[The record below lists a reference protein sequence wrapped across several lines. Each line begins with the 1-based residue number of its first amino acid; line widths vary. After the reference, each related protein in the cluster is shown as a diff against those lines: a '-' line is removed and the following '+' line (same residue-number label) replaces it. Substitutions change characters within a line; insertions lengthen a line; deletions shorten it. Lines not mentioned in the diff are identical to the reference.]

1 MKKIFSVIVALAMVF
16 TLAVTPVSADSDNT
30 LRFGE
35 DGKFRIL
42 HICDIQD
49 GPALLGITSDFIK
62 AMLDETQPDLVVL
75 GGDNVSGGSCITDG
89 LTAIAIDR
97 FMSIFE
103 EEGVAVAM
111 VYGNHDAEGL
121 ATREDQMKMYERYD
135 CFVGCAGEDLT
146 GCGNYNVPIYSNDG
160 ENILYNLWMFD
171 SLSYNEPEEN
181 FWENNFYEYDL
192 GGYGAVHKDQ
202 IDWYV
207 ETSNELKEQ
216 NGGQPVPSMMFQH
229 IIVPEIFNALVQV
242 PEGTEGSVD
251 GWMLPEGAE
260 GELGEVPCPPQY
272 TNGQFDAAV
281 AQDDVVAMFF
291 GHDHKN
297 SFVVNHNG
305 IDLVTTPGVGF
316 SSYGGDNR
324 GVRVIDLDV
333 NDLSTYETEV
343 IEWREFYDA
352 DNNTLADNRFIINGN
367 EFETNEK
374 FVAFFAYIS
383 EYIQLIFADLLSI

>member
-1 MKKIFSVIVALAMVF
+1 MKKLTAILLTLALVF
-16 TLAVTPVSADSDNT
+16 TFAVTPVSAENDEK
-30 LRFGE
+30 LRFGD

-49 GPALLGITSDFIK
+49 GPLLLGITSDFIK
-62 AMLDETQPDLVVL
+62 DMLDETDPDLVVL
-75 GGDNVSGGSCITDG
+75 GGDNISGGSCIIDP
-89 LTAIAIDR
+89 LAAVAIDK

-103 EEGVAVAM
+103 EEGVPVAI

-121 ATREDQMKMYERYD
+121 ATREDQMKMYEKYD

-146 GCGNYNVPIYSNDG
+146 GCGNYNVPIYSANGDD
-160 ENILYNLWMFD
+160 ILYNLWMID
-171 SLSYNEPEEN
+171 SLSYNEPEEWFFERN
-181 FWENNFYEYDL
+181 FQENDL

-207 ETSNELKEQ
+207 KTSNELKAQ
-216 NGGQPVPSMMFQH
+216 NGGKAVPSMMFQH
-229 IIVPEIFNALVQV
+229 IVVPEIFDALVKV
-242 PEGTEGSVD
+242 PEGTAGSVD
-251 GWMLPEGAE
+251 GWALPEGAK
-260 GELGEVPCPPQY
+260 GDLGEAPCPPQY
-272 TNGQFDAAV
+272 TNGQFDAV
-281 AQDDVVAMFF
+281 VEQGDVVAMFF

-297 SFVVNHNG
+297 SFELTHKGV
-305 IDLVTTPGVGF
+305 DLVTTPGVGF

-343 IEWREFYDA
+343 IAWRDYYDA
-352 DNNTLADNRFIINGN
+352 DNNSFASNRFILNGN

-374 FVAFFAYIS
+374 IEAFFALAQ
-383 EYIQLIFADLLSI
+383 ENFLLLLAGLFTF